1 MKDLGTLIRVFEDG
15 TISFLSVQEQNIQ
28 EEERQRRVRE
38 DCPEKEAITRL
49 EVVRLLQRDAR
60 MGTPGESYRKLQAF
74 HWQEAPELPR
84 YASDIPSP
92 KLDNLFAHEERV
104 QRNNP
109 AGSFCGQPIVGLDEL
124 GMEVDNARDTTN
136 RVAVS
141 SGTSTPAE
149 ILPGEERCAD
159 GIIRRSTAAEVV
171 GYDTYHNQEAIEAG
185 QKRVSMAE
193 ARQASKDGAMVHYR
207 PNRFVGEGE
216 YALVEVQG

>member
-1 MKDLGTLIRVFEDG
+1 MKDLSTLIRVFEDG

-60 MGTPGESYRKLQAF
+60 MGTSGESYRKLQAF

-92 KLDNLFAHEERV
+92 KLDNLFAHEEHV

-124 GMEVDNARDTTN
+124 GMEVDNARDLAN
-136 RVAVS
+136 RLATS
-141 SGTSTPAE
+141 SHTSIPAE

-159 GIIRRSTAAEVV
+159 GIIRRTTTA
-171 GYDTYHNQEAIEAG
+171 EAQGDVYYNREFTETG
-185 QKRVSMAE
+185 QKRVSIVEGRE
-193 ARQASKDGAMVHYR
+193 AAQGGYMVYFRPDGR
-207 PNRFVGEGE
+207 VGEGE
-216 YALVEVQG
+216 YALVEEEK

>member
-1 MKDLGTLIRVFEDG
+1 MKVPSTLFRVFEDG
-15 TISFLSVQEQNIQ
+15 TISFLSVQEQNL
-28 EEERQRRVRE
+28 EEELRQCRVRE
-38 DCPEKEAITRL
+38 DCPEKEAITML

-84 YASDIPSP
+84 YVSDIPSP

-124 GMEVDNARDTTN
+124 GMEVDNARDLAN
-136 RVAVS
+136 RLATS
-141 SGTSTPAE
+141 SHTSIPAE

-159 GIIRRSTAAEVV
+159 GSIRRTTTA
-171 GYDTYHNQEAIEAG
+171 EAQGDAYYNREFTETG
-185 QKRVSMAE
+185 QKRVGIAE
-193 ARQASKDGAMVHYR
+193 GREAAQEGYMVYFRPDGR
-207 PNRFVGEGE
+207 VGEGE
-216 YALVEVQG
+216 YTLVEEEK